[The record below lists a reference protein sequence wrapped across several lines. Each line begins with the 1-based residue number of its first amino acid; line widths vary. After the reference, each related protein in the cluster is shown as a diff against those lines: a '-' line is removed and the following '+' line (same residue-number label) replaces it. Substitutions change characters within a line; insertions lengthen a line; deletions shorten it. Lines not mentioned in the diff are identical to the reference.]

1 MAPIRSAVARLLFH
15 SGRIADRFSR
25 ATVYLSAGA
34 RRLAEMQADT
44 IRSWDAF
51 YQTHPSHDSKL
62 LPWEEEFVA
71 RFVPDRA
78 AVLVVGCGSGRD
90 LVPLV
95 ERDCLVTGIDPSHTG
110 LAIAER
116 VLQTYNGS
124 AKLIEGFF
132 EDAAIG
138 GAFDVVIFSYYS
150 YATVAMASRRILAL
164 KKASS
169 ILRPGGHVIVSH
181 AAAISPPRATLV
193 RLGRMMG
200 ALTRSDWRV
209 EPGDLVSDNREPV
222 PSLSLVHTFE
232 EGELEREAAAAN
244 LRLVYRRVSGGNTVV
259 AVMSPR

>member
-1 MAPIRSAVARLLFH
+1 MTPVRSTVARLLFQA
-15 SGRIADRFSR
+15 GRIADRFSR

-34 RRLAEMQADT
+34 RRLDEMQADT
-44 IRSWDAF
+44 MRSWDAF
-51 YQTHPSHDSKL
+51 YQTHPSHDGEL

-95 ERDCLVTGIDPSHTG
+95 ERGCLVTGIDPSSTG

-116 VLQTYNGS
+116 VLHTLNGS
-124 AKLIEGFF
+124 VKLIEGFF
-132 EDAAIG
+132 EDVAI
-138 GAFDVVIFSYYS
+138 AETFDVVIFSYYS
-150 YATVAMASRRILAL
+150 YATVPMASRRILAL
-164 KKASS
+164 NKASA

-181 AAAISPPRATLV
+181 AAGVPPPRATLV

-209 EPGDLVSDNREPV
+209 EPGDLISDNRERV
-222 PSLSLVHTFE
+222 PSLSLVHRFE

-244 LRLVYRRVSGGNTVV
+244 LRLVCRRVSDEHTVV